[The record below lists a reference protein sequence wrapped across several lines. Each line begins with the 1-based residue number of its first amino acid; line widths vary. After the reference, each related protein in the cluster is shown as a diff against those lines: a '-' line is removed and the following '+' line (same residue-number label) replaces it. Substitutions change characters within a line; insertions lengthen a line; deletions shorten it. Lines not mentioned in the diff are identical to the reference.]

1 MNHCKI
7 IAVCNQK
14 GGVGKT
20 TTTVNLGVG
29 LARAGKRVL
38 LVDADPQGD
47 LTTCLGWQDSDNL
60 PITIADLLYHAIME
74 QEVNAR
80 DALLRHAENVSLL
93 PANIDLS
100 GMEMQLVT
108 AMSREYA
115 LRTILDPLRKQYD
128 YILID
133 CMPSLGMIT
142 INALA
147 AADSVVIPVQAH
159 YLSAKGMT
167 QLIRT
172 IEKVKKQINPSLK
185 IDGAVLTLADMRTNL
200 ARATANIIT
209 SSYGHVMRVY
219 KTIIPVSTKAAEM
232 SAQGKSIFAY
242 DANGKA
248 AAAYEQLTKEVLQ
261 HGEKQRAQSKAAQ
274 CR

>member
-219 KTIIPVSTKAAEM
+219 KTIVPVSTKAAEM

>member
-1 MNHCKI
+1 MNQCKT
-7 IAVCNQK
+7 IAICNQK

-20 TTTVNLGVG
+20 TTTVNLGIG
-29 LARAGKRVL
+29 LARAGKHVL

-47 LTTCLGWQDSDNL
+47 LTTCLGWQDGDNL
-60 PITIADLLYHAIME
+60 PITIADLLHRAIME
-74 QEVNAR
+74 QDINVN
-80 DALLRHAENVSLL
+80 DALLQHSENVSLL

-115 LRTILDPLRKQYD
+115 LRTVLEPLRAQYD

-142 INALA
+142 VNALA
-147 AADSVVIPVQAH
+147 AADSVIIPVQAH

-167 QLIRT
+167 QLIGT
-172 IEKVKKQINPSLK
+172 VNSVKKRINPSLK
-185 IDGAVLTLADMRTNL
+185 IEGTVLTLADMRTNL
-200 ARATANIIT
+200 ARATAEIIKA
-209 SSYGHVMRVY
+209 SYGHAMRVY
-219 KTIIPVSTKAAEM
+219 ETIIPVSTKAAEM
-232 SAQGKSIFAY
+232 SAQGKSIFVY
-242 DANGKA
+242 DRSGKA
-248 AAAYEQLTKEVLQ
+248 AAAYEQLTKEVLSN
-261 HGEKQRAQSKAAQ
+261 GEKQRTQFKAAQ

>member
-1 MNHCKI
+1 MKHCKI

-108 AMSREYA
+108 AMSCEYA

-219 KTIIPVSTKAAEM
+219 KTIVPVSTKAAEM